1 MAFVTVTDN
10 NSLSFE
16 VLLFN
21 LTAFLIQISENILR
35 SYLALVKEGNVPA
48 LVLGWTVDIV
58 VISWTL
64 IFGEDGII
72 AQPEGSCALT
82 EDPYE
87 TAEMCCCQFYLK

>member
-1 MAFVTVTDN
+1 MAFVTTTDN
-10 NSLSFE
+10 SSLSFE
-16 VLLFN
+16 LFLFN
-21 LTAFLIQISENILR
+21 LTTFLIRTSENVLCP
-35 SYLALVKEGNVPA
+35 YLALVKKGNVPA

-82 EDPYE
+82 EDPDE
-87 TAEMCCCQFYLK
+87 TAEMCCCQ